1 MKKEDINN
9 ILLVNGYLVS
19 CELDKNCCEKKIQ
32 LTRKYLSE
40 RINKAL
46 KSRTEKTPTNFKALL
61 VNTLLVLGFNL

>member
-19 CELDKNCCEKKIQ
+19 CELDKNCCKKKIQ
-32 LTRKYLSE
+32 LTRKYLSG

-46 KSRTEKTPTNFKALL
+46 KSRTEKNPINFKALL
-61 VNTLLVLGFNL
+61 VNILLVLGFNL